1 MRMAVVCC
9 GGHGVAVWHS
19 VVSSSSA
26 AERRERDEATSKAR
40 RDVGEGPSDIVAR
53 RQPRDLWGMVRQRV
67 RGKLGGV
74 KQRVAVQVVLSLA
87 VGAAFLLL
95 AFWNVSFARLGEV
108 LGNFRWP
115 WLVAAVGVSVVL
127 MLLRAWR
134 WQIELEPLEHV
145 PYGRLWAVTAVAYS
159 AINLIPAR
167 LGEVVRPWLVAQF
180 SSVRMPQAIGSVVVE
195 KLMDSFCILT
205 YIFAALLYTPELP
218 TWARNGAVFPAVFTM
233 LFAMIVVLA
242 YNRGEQWVER
252 YLAGWLPER
261 VYHAVAR
268 GLRAVLQGMQ
278 VLPNGGLLVR
288 VFFVSLVLWF
298 LPIVS
303 SWIVMKGFGF
313 PVPFSAAL
321 VVFLFIGM
329 ATALPNPP
337 AMVGPFQYACILALA
352 IYGVGHEE
360 ALAFGLLL
368 NALQVLTIVGQG
380 VVGAVFLGLSW
391 SDVRAAGEVV
401 RAGEVTAAAATS
413 PGNPNGGSGIHRN
426 R

>member
-1 MRMAVVCC
+1 
-9 GGHGVAVWHS
+9 
-19 VVSSSSA
+19 
-26 AERRERDEATSKAR
+26 
-40 RDVGEGPSDIVAR
+40 
-53 RQPRDLWGMVRQRV
+53 MVRRFV
-67 RGKLGGV
+67 HGKLGLV
-74 KQRVAVQVVLSLA
+74 KQRMAVQVVVSLA
-87 VGAAFLLL
+87 VGGVFLLL
-95 AFWNVSFARLGEV
+95 AFWNVSLSRLAEV
-108 LGNFRWP
+108 LGNFHWP
-115 WLVAAVGVSVVL
+115 WLLAAVGVSVVL

-134 WQIELEPLEHV
+134 WQLELEPLEHV
-145 PYGRLWAVTAVAYS
+145 PFGRLWSVTAVAYS

-180 SSVRMPQAIGSVVVE
+180 SSVRMSQAIGSVVVE
-195 KLMDSFCILT
+195 KLMDSFCIVT
-205 YIFAALLYTPELP
+205 YILAALLYTPELP
-218 TWARNGAVFPAVFTM
+218 TWARNGAVFPAVFTAF
-233 LFAMIVVLA
+233 FALVVVLA
-242 YNRGEQWVER
+242 YNRGEHWVQR
-252 YLAGWLPER
+252 YFSGWLPER
-261 VYHAVAR
+261 AGQAVAR
-268 GLRAVLQGMQ
+268 ALRAVLQGMQ
-278 VLPNGGLLVR
+278 VLPNGALLGR
-288 VFFVSLVLWF
+288 VFVVSLVLWF

-337 AMVGPFQYACILALA
+337 AMVGPFQYACILALG
-352 IYGVGHEE
+352 IYGVGREE

-401 RAGEVTAAAATS
+401 RAGEASTGTVGETQAGATAN
-413 PGNPNGGSGIHRN
+413 PGNAKGRNGVQRN